1 MNSME
6 IRHAVHPE
14 QAKTF
19 DTEQLRGSFL
29 IRELFIPGK
38 IRLVYSYYDRLIV
51 GGIQPATPLKL
62 DVDERII
69 GSKYLLERREMGII
83 NVGDQGTVT
92 VDGSGHT
99 LGSKDALY
107 IGSGSRELTFASANK
122 NQPAKFYL
130 LCAPAHHGYPTT
142 KISIQ
147 ESEPL
152 RLGSDEQS
160 NRRTIYKYIHPDG
173 VRSCQLVMGLTILE
187 PKNVWNTMPTHTHER
202 RIEAYFYFDFP
213 ADDVVVHFMG
223 PPSETRHLI
232 LRSEEA
238 VLSPSWS
245 IHSGV
250 GTRSYTFIW
259 GMAGENQTFSDMD
272 DVPMA
277 SLL

>member
-1 MNSME
+1 ME

-19 DTEQLRGSFL
+19 DTEQLRGAFL
-29 IRELFIPGK
+29 IRELFTPGK
-38 IRLVYSYYDRLIV
+38 IKLVYSYYDRLIV
-51 GGIQPATPLKL
+51 GGIQPSGSLKL
-62 DVDERII
+62 EVDERVI
-69 GSKYLLERREMGII
+69 GSKYLLERREMGLI
-83 NVGDQGTVT
+83 NVGGAGTVK
-92 VDGSGHT
+92 VDGSEYT
-99 LGSKDALY
+99 LDSKDALY
-107 IGSGSRELTFASANK
+107 IGAGAKDLVYATANK
-122 NQPAKFYL
+122 NQPAKYYL
-130 LCAPAHHGYPTT
+130 LCAPAHKSHPTT
-142 KISIQ
+142 KISIA

-152 RLGSDEQS
+152 HLGSDEQS

-173 VRSCQLVMGLTILE
+173 VASCQLVMGLTILE

-213 ADDVVVHFMG
+213 QDDIVVHFMG
-223 PPSETRHLI
+223 QPSETRHLI
-232 LRSEEA
+232 LRPEDA

-250 GTRSYTFIW
+250 GTRNYTFIW

-277 SLL
+277 SLM

>member
-1 MNSME
+1 ME

-14 QAKTF
+14 QAKAF

-29 IRELFIPGK
+29 IRELFNPGK
-38 IRLVYSYYDRLIV
+38 IKLVYSYYDRLIV
-51 GGIQPATPLKL
+51 GGIQPSGPLKL
-62 DVDERII
+62 EVDEKVI

-83 NVGDQGTVT
+83 NVGGAGTVK
-92 VDGSGHT
+92 VDGSEYT
-99 LGSKDALY
+99 LDSKDALY
-107 IGSGSRELTFASANK
+107 IGAGAKDLVYTTANK
-122 NQPAKFYL
+122 NQPAKYYF
-130 LCAPAHHGYPTT
+130 LCAPAHRSYPTT
-142 KISIQ
+142 KISIA

-173 VRSCQLVMGLTILE
+173 VASCQLVMGLTILE

-213 ADDVVVHFMG
+213 EDDIVVHFMG
-223 PPSETRHLI
+223 PSSETRHLI

-250 GTRSYTFIW
+250 GTRNYTFIW

-277 SLL
+277 SLM

>member
-1 MNSME
+1 ME
-6 IRHAVHPE
+6 IRHAVHPD
-14 QAKTF
+14 QAKSF

-29 IRELFIPGK
+29 IQELFTPGK
-38 IRLVYSYYDRLIV
+38 IKLVYSYYDRLIV
-51 GGIQPATPLKL
+51 GGIQPAGALKL
-62 DVDERII
+62 EVDEGVI

-83 NVGDQGTVT
+83 NVGGEGTVK
-92 VDGSGHT
+92 VDGNEYT
-99 LGSKDALY
+99 LGNKDALY
-107 IGSGSRELTFASANK
+107 IGAGTRDLIYSTANK
-122 NQPAKFYL
+122 NHPARYYL
-130 LCAPAHHGYPTT
+130 LCAPAHQSYPTT
-142 KISIQ
+142 KISIA

-173 VRSCQLVMGLTILE
+173 AASCQLVMGLTILE
-187 PKNVWNTMPTHTHER
+187 PKNVWNTMPTHTHAR

-213 ADDVVVHFMG
+213 QEDIVVHFMG

-250 GTRSYTFIW
+250 GTRNYTFIW

-277 SLL
+277 SLM

>member
-1 MNSME
+1 ME

-19 DTEQLRGSFL
+19 NTEQLRESFL
-29 IRELFIPGK
+29 IRELFTVGK
-38 IRLVYSYYDRLIV
+38 IKLVYSYYDRLIV
-51 GGIQPATPLKL
+51 GGIQPAGPLNL
-62 DVDERII
+62 EVDEGVI
-69 GSKYLLERREMGII
+69 GSKHLLDRREMGII
-83 NVGDQGTVT
+83 NVGGEGTVK
-92 VDGSGHT
+92 VDGSEYT
-99 LGSKDALY
+99 LANKDALY
-107 IGSGSRELTFASANK
+107 IGTGAKELVYATKNK
-122 NQPAKFYL
+122 NQPAKYYL
-130 LCAPAHHGYPTT
+130 LCAPAHRNYPTT
-142 KISIQ
+142 KISIA

-173 VRSCQLVMGLTILE
+173 VASCQLVMGLTILE

-213 ADDVVVHFMG
+213 ENDIVVHFMG

-250 GTRSYTFIW
+250 GTRNYTFIW

-272 DVPMA
+272 DVPMD
-277 SLL
+277 SLM

>member
-1 MNSME
+1 ME

-19 DTEQLRGSFL
+19 DTGQLRDNFL
-29 IRELFIPGK
+29 IRDLFTPGE

-51 GGIQPATPLKL
+51 GGVQPAVPPVKL
-62 DVDERII
+62 EVEEAVI
-69 GSKYLLERREMGII
+69 GSKTLLERREMGII
-83 NVGDQGTVT
+83 NVGSAGAV
-92 VDGSGHT
+92 VADGGEYI
-99 LGSKDALY
+99 LGNKDALY
-107 IGSGSRELTFASANK
+107 IGMGTRELSFVTANRD
-122 NQPAKFYL
+122 QPARFYL
-130 LCAPAHHGYPTT
+130 LCAPAHKKHPTT
-142 KISIQ
+142 KISIK

-152 RLGSDEQS
+152 HLGSDEQS

-173 VRSCQLVMGLTILE
+173 VTSCQLVMGLTILE
-187 PKNVWNTMPTHTHER
+187 PKNVWNTMPTHTHAR

-213 ADDVVVHFMG
+213 QDDLVVHFMG
-223 PPSETRHLI
+223 PPSETRHLMM
-232 LRSEEA
+232 RSGEA

-250 GTRSYTFIW
+250 GTRNYTFIW

-272 DVPMA
+272 DVPMD